1 MKCFYDST
9 QDAIGTC
16 KSCGKGIS
24 PEYAADLG
32 KGLACKGRCEEDV
45 RALISL
51 IEHNISL
58 RGASA
63 RIMRSAN
70 GTSVTTGLVNFFL
83 GGSFIW
89 FSVRDLDD
97 IDPFLVTIG
106 LIFVLWG
113 VVTLWRSFA
122 YRRSL
127 SNVGNSDS

>member
-1 MKCFYDST
+1 MKCFYDPT

-24 PEYAADLG
+24 SEYTVDLG

-45 RALISL
+45 RTLIGL

-63 RIMRSAN
+63 NLMRNAS
-70 GTSVTTGLVNFFL
+70 GTSLSTGLMNFVF
-83 GGSFIW
+83 GSAFIW
-89 FSVRDLDD
+89 FGARDRDD
-97 IDPFLVTIG
+97 IDPFFITIG

-113 VVTLWRSFA
+113 AVTFRRSLA
-122 YRRSL
+122 YRRSF
-127 SNVGNSDS
+127 SKEATGGN